1 MKVMAFD
8 IATQTGVAFGPAG
21 GTPRAVSVDLGKGL
35 PEGQKFSRMMR
46 MVDQFLTMHEPD
58 LVVYEAA
65 IGGANSSQYLIGL
78 VACLR
83 GVAANHK
90 LDAKPVY
97 LASVRKHFLGKHL
110 TAKDFIGLNSYAAK
124 KQIKRVVVN
133 QCRSLG
139 WDVEDDNEADA
150 CAAWEYACVTM
161 AGVQA
166 RPGGLFD
173 AAASD

>member
-1 MKVMAFD
+1 MNVMAFD

-35 PEGQKFSRMMR
+35 PEAQRFSRMIR
-46 MVDQFLTMHEPD
+46 MADKFLTMHEPEV
-58 LVVYEAA
+58 VVYEAA
-65 IGGANSSQYLIGL
+65 IGGQNSSQYLIGL

-83 GVAANHK
+83 AAAANHG

-97 LASVRKHFLGKHL
+97 LAGVRKHFIGKNL
-110 TAKDFIGLNSYAAK
+110 TKKDFPGLSAHAAK
-124 KQIKRVVVN
+124 RETKRVVMSR
-133 QCRSLG
+133 CRALG

-150 CAAWEYACVTM
+150 MAAWDYACATM
-161 AGVQA
+161 AGVQS

-173 AAASD
+173 ARA

>member
-1 MKVMAFD
+1 MAFD

-35 PEGQKFSRMMR
+35 PEAQKFSRMLR
-46 MVDQFLTMHEPD
+46 LVDDFLTRHEPD

-78 VACLR
+78 VGCLR
-83 GVAANHK
+83 GAAFNHR
-90 LDAKPVY
+90 LDPKAVY
-97 LASVRKHFLGKHL
+97 LAGVRKHFIGKNL
-110 TAKDFIGLNSYAAK
+110 TSKDFPGLGSYAAK
-124 KQIKRVVVN
+124 KEIKRVVVN
-133 QCRSLG
+133 RCRSLG

-150 CAAWEYACVTM
+150 CAAWDYACATM

-173 AAASD
+173 AARA